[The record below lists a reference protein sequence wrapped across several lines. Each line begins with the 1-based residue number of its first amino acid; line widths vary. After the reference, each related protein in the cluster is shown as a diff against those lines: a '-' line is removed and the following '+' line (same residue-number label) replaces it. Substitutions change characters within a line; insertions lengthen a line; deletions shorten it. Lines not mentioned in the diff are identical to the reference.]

1 MDTKYVGSGSLDDPG
16 DDGAPW
22 WGVGGSKAALSTKY
36 VTSMYGIFNA
46 LENGFTDSEKAFAI
60 FSELVVGSLIY
71 GGLAATLTAGL
82 TERSAAENEF
92 NTKYKALK
100 TWMRARGVAKA
111 QQNRVLDYYSHK
123 YKDNTVFDEQE
134 LLDDMPPAMA
144 THMLHTLYGTYLAKL
159 PYFRG
164 LDEALLIKLSAA
176 VHPMTTSKNTEIIRE
191 GSVSPTTTSVHP
203 YVAVTTVLCGNR
215 SVTRCTFWW
224 KENSVLRRV
233 VYN

>member
-1 MDTKYVGSGSLDDPG
+1 VDTKYVGSGTLDDPG

-123 YKDNTVFDEQE
+123 YKDNTVFDEQV

-144 THMLHTLYGTYLAKL
+144 THMLHTLYGTYLARL

-176 VHPMTTSKNTEIIRE
+176 VHPMTSSKNTEIIRE
-191 GSVSPTTTSVHP
+191 GSVHP
-203 YVAVTTVLCGNR
+203 YVAVTTMLCGNR